1 MPFLEHCQKAARRRN
16 HVNQRYWSLSH
27 VVCRPL
33 PLSCPWSSETD
44 LARHRLWSASRPCT
58 NLLLLLHICMPL
70 VCLCLSLPASPPLC
84 LPAWPSIASAIHIRL
99 HLALCAEPL
108 RLHASPPTACRPPSP
123 LFVGLGHAIQ
133 CLIPTHLYT
142 PRRQHSS
149 IAIPHNTTHH
159 RPTLFPGPRKLY
171 AQPRGTPSV
180 APSNPSQRSPAVCE
194 ARPASLPAR
203 RMRRRTP
210 RSKDICHCNVP

>member
-84 LPAWPSIASAIHIRL
+84 L
-99 HLALCAEPL
+99 
-108 RLHASPPTACRPPSP
+108 
-123 LFVGLGHAIQ
+123 Q
-133 CLIPTHLYT
+133 CLAKHPI
-142 PRRQHSS
+142 RN
-149 IAIPHNTTHH
+149 PH
-159 RPTLFPGPRKLY
+159 PPAPGIVR
-171 AQPRGTPSV
+171 
-180 APSNPSQRSPAVCE
+180 
-194 ARPASLPAR
+194 
-203 RMRRRTP
+203 
-210 RSKDICHCNVP
+210 